1 MNAADMNRYITEEM
15 GLAEEQGENISI
27 RFYLSN
33 DDSIELW
40 FDKDNDCYTWS
51 NASYGYEDTYAV
63 VQDICELLKNDSLK
77 IIGVE
82 TI

>member
-40 FDKDNDCYTWS
+40 FDKG

-63 VQDICELLKNDSLK
+63 VQDICEWLKNDSLK

>member
-63 VQDICELLKNDSLK
+63 VQDICEWLKNDSLK